1 MTGPSAAPAG
11 AIVAATKEEV
21 ENINKNGGWM
31 GRQIELI
38 VEDDKSDVNGAVAAM
53 TKLVEQDKVD
63 AVIGPFP
70 QFVESAARAVTEKA
84 GVPNV
89 LYIPPTL
96 ASEKDT
102 SFKWTFLC
110 TAGPTPVSEALIK
123 LMTAEGY
130 KNVVGIADNLSIHQE
145 SLSLVAKNAPAAGIT
160 IDAMSDTWGLEE
172 TDTSAVV
179 AKLAAE
185 VKAKNPDAI
194 MVLSNPIHAP
204 GIQKQLRALGVTQQI
219 FGSPAA
225 TSPAM
230 FMQGPQDAEGM
241 LAIGTGTVNA
251 PGLPDDFA
259 PKPDMVAFNDRFKA
273 ATGQPADFYAGFGY
287 DSLYIVLNAMKAAGG
302 TDKAAVRDA
311 IETTTGWQGMQGI
324 FNYSATDHVGIHGGL
339 AEWRIKNGGFEF
351 VRDLTLTQ

>member
-1 MTGPSAAPAG
+1 
-11 AIVAATKEEV
+11 
-21 ENINKNGGWM
+21 
-31 GRQIELI
+31 
-38 VEDDKSDVNGAVAAM
+38 M

-89 LYIPPTL
+89 MYIPPTL

-110 TAGPTPVSEALIK
+110 TAGPTPVSEALVK

-130 KNVVGIADNLSIHQE
+130 KNVVAIADNLSIHQE
-145 SLSLVAKNAPAAGIT
+145 SLTLLKTSAPAAGIT
-160 IDAMSDTWGLEE
+160 IDVMSDTWGLEE

-185 VKAKNPDAI
+185 VKAKSPDAI
-194 MVLSNPIHAP
+194 LVLSNPIHAP
-204 GIQKQLRALGVTQQI
+204 GIQKQLRALGVKQQI
-219 FGSPAA
+219 IGSPAG

-251 PGLPDDFA
+251 KALPDDFK
-259 PKPDMVAFNDRFKA
+259 PKADMVAFNDRFA
-273 ATGQPADFYAGFGY
+273 AANKGQPADFYAGFGY

-311 IETTTGWQGMQGI
+311 IEKTTGWQGMQGI
-324 FNYSATDHVGIHGGL
+324 FNYSATDHVGVHGGL

-351 VRDLTLTQ
+351 VRDLTLGQ